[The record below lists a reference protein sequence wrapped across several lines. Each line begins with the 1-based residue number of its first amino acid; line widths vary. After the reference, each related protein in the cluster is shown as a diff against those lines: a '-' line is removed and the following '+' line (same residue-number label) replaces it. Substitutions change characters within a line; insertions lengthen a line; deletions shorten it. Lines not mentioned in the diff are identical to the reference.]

1 MDSKTRREFLKSTG
15 RIAAAG
21 AVLAGPFMAPTRA
34 AAQTTASTIELPPL
48 PYAQDALQPHISPET
63 ISFHYGKHHRSY
75 VDKLN
80 GLLKDSPLAGKSL
93 EEIVLQS
100 DGSLFNNAAQVWNH
114 TFYWHSMKPGGGKP
128 DGELASAIDRD
139 FGSLDKCKEA
149 LTKAATTQFGSG
161 WAWLIFDQGKL
172 GVMSTGN
179 ADLPMKTNRKALL
192 AVDVWEHAYY
202 IDYRND
208 RAKYVAA
215 VIDSLLN
222 WTFAAENFAKAKSA

>member
-1 MDSKTRREFLKSTG
+1 MDRKTRREFLKSSG
-15 RIAAAG
+15 RIVAAG
-21 AVLAGPFMAPTRA
+21 AVLAGPLMASARA
-34 AAQTTASTIELPPL
+34 AAQTSASTIELPPL
-48 PYAQDALQPHISPET
+48 PYAQDALQPHISAET

-75 VDKLN
+75 VDKLIA
-80 GLLKDSPLAGKSL
+80 LLKDSPLAGKSL

-100 DGSLFNNAAQVWNH
+100 DGTLFNNAAQVWNH

-139 FGSLDKCKEA
+139 FGSLDKCREA

-161 WAWLIFDQGKL
+161 WAWLVFDQGKL

-215 VIDSLLN
+215 VIDFLLN